1 MQAEN
6 DAGEI
11 CYLTDG
17 IPVIEGIFEDGEQAD
32 FITAQWMHTARST
45 NITEKFTARKLLN
58 LLCNLR
64 KTENPSL
71 MKQVITLDSEIRKLD
86 QVINEKEK
94 EMNLLVCSLYR
105 LTPEEIRI
113 TEGEGNP

>member
-1 MQAEN
+1 
-6 DAGEI
+6 
-11 CYLTDG
+11 
-17 IPVIEGIFEDGEQAD
+17 
-32 FITAQWMHTARST
+32 MHTARTT
-45 NITEKFTARKLLN
+45 NITEKFTAKKLLN